1 MMSTKGNTFIKA
13 LGGILK
19 GIWKLLLLLIYG
31 TARILEILA
40 GFVSKVTE
48 KFIH

>member
-1 MMSTKGNTFIKA
+1 MSSKGGTFTKA
-13 LGGILK
+13 LGGTLK
-19 GIWKLLLLLIYG
+19 GIWKLLLLLIYAI
-31 TARILEILA
+31 ARVVEILA